1 MYVFISYILKF
12 VGSSVPFF
20 YSPQIL
26 SVLPV
31 FLSSCQLELQ
41 NICPSLADLFSSSM
55 LLSTRFTAEW
65 SRGNVSSLAA
75 LAQLAFFFVLMIPLS
90 YFFLKLVVSQLCS
103 SSNTYLLIPCLCLS
117 IKHFF
122 LSERS
127 TIWCSFK
134 MLLKFKLFPKIFKS
148 PC

>member
-12 VGSSVPFF
+12 VVSSVPFF

-65 SRGNVSSLAA
+65 SRGSVSSLAA
-75 LAQLAFFFVLMIPLS
+75 LAQLA
-90 YFFLKLVVSQLCS
+90 YFFC
-103 SSNTYLLIPCLCLS
+103 TYDPPFI
-117 IKHFF
+117 F
-122 LSERS
+122 
-127 TIWCSFK
+127 
-134 MLLKFKLFPKIFKS
+134 LLKIGYLSVVLLK
-148 PC
+148 